1 MDDLGTHKI
10 LKRYWETREEV
21 INLKQ
26 QLDSLRQKGYKS
38 INILLADRVLDDLID
53 KLGGK

>member
-10 LKRYWETREEV
+10 IKRYWDTKEEV

-26 QLDSLRQKGYKS
+26 QLDNLRQQGYKS

>member
-1 MDDLGTHKI
+1 MDDLGIHKVI
-10 LKRYWETREEV
+10 KGYWDTREEV

-26 QLDSLRQKGYKS
+26 QLDNLRQQGYKS